1 MNLQER
7 VTAWMFAENNRVLSR
22 FTLRFFAL
30 SEGDTI
36 ELSTVMERYLSGLAF
51 LGVCGSL

>member
-7 VTAWMFAENNRVLSR
+7 VTAWVFAENSRVL

-30 SEGDTI
+30 WVGDTI